1 MHASVCDTIADLVQ
15 NAVEAG
21 ASRVELDVY
30 TGPDTVKVRVADNGK
45 GMDQA
50 TLAKAVDPF
59 YSEAGKHDHRR
70 VGLGLPLLYQ
80 TAEAVNGTVD
90 IQSAPGKGTTVG
102 FVFDA
107 RHLDTPPLGDLP
119 GTVLGLMAFSG
130 AYELI
135 LNRSTPSDSYTLLR
149 SELIE
154 TLGNLEEASNLIL
167 ARDFLKAQEAEL
179 TSAPAGT
186 RQPETCFVL

>member
-15 NAVEAG
+15 NSVEAG

-30 TGPDTVKVRVADNGK
+30 AGPDMIKVRVTDNGK

-50 TLAKAVDPF
+50 ALARAVDPF
-59 YSEAGKHDHRR
+59 YSEPGKHDHRR

-80 TAEAVNGTVD
+80 TAEAVNGKVD
-90 IQSAPGKGTTVG
+90 IESAPGKGTTVG
-102 FVFDA
+102 FAFDA

-119 GTVLGLMAFSG
+119 STVLGLMTFSG
-130 AYELI
+130 AYDLV
-135 LNRSTPSDSYTLLR
+135 LTRRTPTDSYTLSR

-154 TLGNLEEASNLIL
+154 TLGDLETAGNLIL
-167 ARDFLKAQEAEL
+167 ARDFLKAQEAGL
-179 TSAPAGT
+179 N
-186 RQPETCFVL
+186 

>member
-15 NAVEAG
+15 NSVEAG

-30 TGPDTVKVRVADNGK
+30 TGPDTIKVRVTDNGK

-59 YSEAGKHDHRR
+59 YSEPGKHDHRR

-80 TAEAVNGTVD
+80 TAEAVNGKVD
-90 IQSAPGKGTTVG
+90 IQSAPGKGTTVR

-119 GTVLGLMAFSG
+119 GTVLGLMTFSG
-130 AYELI
+130 AYDLV
-135 LNRSTPSDSYTLLR
+135 LTRRTPSDSYTLAR
-149 SELIE
+149 SQLIE
-154 TLGNLEEASNLIL
+154 TLGDLEDASNLML
-167 ARDFLKAQEAEL
+167 ARDFLKAQEAQL
-179 TSAPAGT
+179 T
-186 RQPETCFVL
+186 

>member
-1 MHASVCDTIADLVQ
+1 VHASVCDSIADLVQ

-30 TGPDTVKVRVADNGK
+30 TGPDTVKVRVTDNGK

-50 TLAKAVDPF
+50 MLAKAVDPF
-59 YSEAGKHDHRR
+59 YSEPGKHDHRR

-80 TAEAVNGTVD
+80 TAEAVNGKVD
-90 IQSAPGKGTTVG
+90 IQSAPGKGTAVG

-119 GTVLGLMAFSG
+119 ATVLGLMAFSG
-130 AYELI
+130 TYDLI
-135 LNRSTPSDSYTLLR
+135 LTRRTPSDQYTLSR
-149 SELIE
+149 SELLE
-154 TLGNLEEASNLIL
+154 TLGDLETASNLIL
-167 ARDFLKAQEAEL
+167 ARDFMKAQEAEL
-179 TSAPAGT
+179 T
-186 RQPETCFVL
+186 

>member
-30 TGPDTVKVRVADNGK
+30 TGPDAVRVRVADNGK

-59 YSEAGKHDHRR
+59 YSEPGKHDHRR
-70 VGLGLPLLYQ
+70 VGLGLPLLCQ
-80 TAEAVNGTVD
+80 TAEAVGGRVD

-119 GTVLGLMAFSG
+119 ATVLGLMTFSG
-130 AYELI
+130 TCDLV
-135 LNRSTPSDSYTLLR
+135 LTRSTPSGRYTFSR
-149 SELIE
+149 SELIDA
-154 TLGNLEEASNLIL
+154 LGNLEEASNLVL
-167 ARDFLKAQEAEL
+167 ARDFLKAHESEL
-179 TSAPAGT
+179 T
-186 RQPETCFVL
+186 

>member
-15 NAVEAG
+15 NAIEAG
-21 ASRVELDVY
+21 ASRVELEVY

-50 TLAKAVDPF
+50 KLAKAVDPF

-80 TAEAVNGTVD
+80 TAEAVNGSVD

-119 GTVLGLMAFSG
+119 ATVLGLMTFSG
-130 AYELI
+130 AYDLV
-135 LNRSTPSDSYTLLR
+135 LTRRTPTDSYALSR

-154 TLGNLEEASNLIL
+154 TLGDLETAGNLIL
-167 ARDFLKAQEAEL
+167 ARDYLKAQEAEL
-179 TSAPAGT
+179 A
-186 RQPETCFVL
+186 